1 MVKIKMV
8 QTRSKNNKKE
18 TIVKK
23 ESKIVKKTKK
33 QTIKKKGDQAVIK
46 KSNLD
51 LKTIFDLT
59 SFLTSNKWKELLKD
73 EFEKD
78 YFKKIN
84 ETLNIAYRNENIYPP
99 KELIFNAF
107 NLTDLEN
114 VTNKKKYIFLP
125 INLFT
130 FFKDKGCYPRPR
142 SLP

>member
-8 QTRSKNNKKE
+8 QTRSKNTKNNKNE
-18 TIVKK
+18 TIIKK

-33 QTIKKKGDQAVIK
+33 QTIIKKVEQAVIK
-46 KSNLD
+46 QFENKSNLD

-78 YFKKIN
+78 YFKKIS
-84 ETLNIAYRNENIYPP
+84 ETLNVAYCNVKIYPP

-114 VTNKKKYIFLP
+114 VIKKIY
-125 INLFT
+125 
-130 FFKDKGCYPRPR
+130 
-142 SLP
+142 